1 MSGAEKIIA
10 INIDPDASIFKIA
23 HTAMIGDVCEIIPEL
38 LDTLAK
44 GDKTHV

>member
-10 INIDPDASIFKIA
+10 INIDPDASIFKVA

-38 LDTLAK
+38 LNMLAK
-44 GDKTHV
+44 GECAHV